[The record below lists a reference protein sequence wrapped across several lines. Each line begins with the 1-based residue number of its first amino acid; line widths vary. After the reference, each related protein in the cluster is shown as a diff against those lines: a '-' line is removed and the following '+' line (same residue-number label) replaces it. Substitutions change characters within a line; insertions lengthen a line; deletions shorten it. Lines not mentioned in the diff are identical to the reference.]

1 LAALLGWTALNVLA
15 VARAMLVFDLPLTL
29 DVLWIGGVWALACAM
44 GSLFVPC
51 SAIRAAARV
60 DQQWDLKERF
70 ATAVELGWSDQA
82 DSPAAEVVYA
92 QAAAAVGRLPVL
104 GGGVWGGVRRA
115 AAGWGLSVLLVAAM
129 NAITVVPEGPAGLSP
144 DQRREVAAVLRNQ
157 AATVDEELA
166 RKFEQAAGAVVALDD
181 DEFDRLMDE
190 LREAGFRPVELTPEA
205 LRAAGMLRTERAPDN
220 DATGD
225 NGSASVEPGQPDIDD
240 GSWMRVYHPDYDPAA
255 TGEGGDG
262 PPPASEADY
271 TEVWSAAKLRA
282 SESLTSGKVPAEY
295 RRIVQR
301 YFSDTSSE

>member
-1 LAALLGWTALNVLA
+1 
-15 VARAMLVFDLPLTL
+15 
-29 DVLWIGGVWALACAM
+29 
-44 GSLFVPC
+44 
-51 SAIRAAARV
+51 
-60 DQQWDLKERF
+60 
-70 ATAVELGWSDQA
+70 
-82 DSPAAEVVYA
+82 
-92 QAAAAVGRLPVL
+92 
-104 GGGVWGGVRRA
+104 
-115 AAGWGLSVLLVAAM
+115 M